1 MAAELPFGKAEE
13 LFEELTGMKMSD
25 HVMHNVVEDV
35 CEGVDVLDV
44 APTADEIREKVRK
57 AGGREEVE
65 TYHGSCNGRS

>member
-1 MAAELPFGKAEE
+1 M
-13 LFEELTGMKMSD
+13 
-25 HVMHNVVEDV
+25 
-35 CEGVDVLDV
+35 LDV